1 MKTPDE
7 IKKGMECCRKA
18 VDTLEC
24 PQECPYYKDDCDCG
38 SKPYQD
44 CVAYIQQLEAQV
56 PRWISVEERLP
67 EENAEVLCCCKM
79 QKGDVY
85 YTLGVNYR
93 NGWSFDND
101 PYAEHDQTVTHWMP
115 LPEPP
120 KEE

>member
-1 MKTPDE
+1 MPKTPDE
-7 IKKGMECCRKA
+7 IKKGLEHCINGSSCQGCPFCEECATASDCN
-18 VDTLEC
+18 
-24 PQECPYYKDDCDCG
+24 PMQKDLQG
-38 SKPYQD
+38 
-44 CVAYIQQLEAQV
+44 YIQQLEAQV
-56 PRWISVEERLP
+56 PRWIPVEERLP